1 MNGHF
6 WEVKRIKW
14 LNNISLN
21 LDHDYLYTLIIDG
34 LFLSWGYFEAYDRA
48 ATIRQTESGTW
59 RRRGGKNGSATAKAI
74 IYLPMNM
81 KLKQV

>member
-21 LDHDYLYTLIIDG
+21 LDHDYLYTLIING

-48 ATIRQTESGTW
+48 ATIG
-59 RRRGGKNGSATAKAI
+59 
-74 IYLPMNM
+74 
-81 KLKQV
+81 